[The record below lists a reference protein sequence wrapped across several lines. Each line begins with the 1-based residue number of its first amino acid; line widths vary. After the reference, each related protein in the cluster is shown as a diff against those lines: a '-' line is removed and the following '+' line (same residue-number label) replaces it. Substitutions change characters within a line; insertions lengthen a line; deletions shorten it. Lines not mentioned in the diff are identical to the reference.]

1 MKNKLFIFLFLSICF
16 SLSAL
21 AQEKEPKEEVTK
33 ETKKQLAEEGIVIDG
48 EISTREPIDPLTPA
62 RAAFYSAVLPG
73 LGHIHL
79 KQYWKVPVIYAGLG
93 AGMYFY
99 LDNQKEYNR
108 YRDAYKRRLAGFT
121 DDEFY
126 DTITDDGLEEAQST
140 LRRNKELSLL
150 ITAGIYILNIVWAN
164 VDAHLLQ
171 FNVDENLTFMP
182 HYKINEFDNTGDLG
196 LTLNFKF

>member
-1 MKNKLFIFLFLSICF
+1 MKSRIFILAAFCF
-16 SLSAL
+16 CFQFSAL
-21 AQEKEPKEEVTK
+21 AQEKKENKAE
-33 ETKKQLAEEGIVIDG
+33 KQKLEEGLIIEG
-48 EISTREPIDPLTPA
+48 ELDTKDAIDPLSPA

-93 AGMYFY
+93 AGTYFY
-99 LDNQKEYNR
+99 INNHNDYKR
-108 YRDAYKRRLAGFT
+108 YREAYKRRLAGFQ

-126 DTITDDGLEEAQST
+126 GSVTDKGLEEAQKT
-140 LRRNKELSLL
+140 LKRNKELSLL
-150 ITAGIYILNIVWAN
+150 VTAGVYVLNIVWAN

-182 HYKINEFDNTGDLG
+182 HYKLNEFDNSGDVG
-196 LTLNFKF
+196 LTVNFKF

>member
-1 MKNKLFIFLFLSICF
+1 MKNRLFLLIMF
-16 SLSAL
+16 GIWFNFSAL
-21 AQEKEPKEEVTK
+21 AQEKELKKEE
-33 ETKKQLAEEGIVIDG
+33 KQLAEEGIIIEG
-48 EISTREPIDPLTPA
+48 EIDTREPIDPLTPS

-108 YRDAYKRRLAGFT
+108 YRDAFKRRQAGFT
-121 DDEFY
+121 DDEFFGS
-126 DTITDDGLEEAQST
+126 ITDDGLQEAQKT

-150 ITAGIYILNIVWAN
+150 VTAGVYILNIVWAN

-182 HYKINEFDNTGDLG
+182 HYKINELDSTGDLG

>member
-1 MKNKLFIFLFLSICF
+1 MKNKIVLLIICSICF
-16 SLSAL
+16 SFSAL
-21 AQEKEPKEEVTK
+21 AQEKELKKEE
-33 ETKKQLAEEGIVIDG
+33 KQLAKEGIIIDG

-93 AGMYFY
+93 AGVYFY
-99 LDNQKEYNR
+99 LDNHNEYNR
-108 YRDAYKRRLAGFT
+108 YRDAYKRRLAGYT

-126 DTITDDGLEEAQST
+126 GSITDDGLEEAQKS

-150 ITAGIYILNIVWAN
+150 VTAGVYILNIVWAN

-196 LTLNFKF
+196 LSINFKF

>member
-1 MKNKLFIFLFLSICF
+1 MKNKLFISIVLSICF
-16 SLSAL
+16 SFLTV
-21 AQEKEPKEEVTK
+21 AQEKELNKE
-33 ETKKQLAEEGIVIDG
+33 QQQAADEGIIIDG
-48 EISTREPIDPLTPA
+48 EINQSKTIDPLTPA
-62 RAAFYSAVLPG
+62 RAAFYSAILPG

-99 LDNQKEYNR
+99 LDNQNTYNR
-108 YRDAYKRRLAGFT
+108 YRDAYKRRLAGYT

-126 DTITDDGLEEAQST
+126 GSISDDGLQEAQST
-140 LRRNKELSLL
+140 LQRNKELSLL
-150 ITAGIYILNIVWAN
+150 VTAGIYILNIVWAN

>member
-1 MKNKLFIFLFLSICF
+1 MKNKLFISIVLSICF
-16 SLSAL
+16 SFLSV
-21 AQEKEPKEEVTK
+21 AQEKELNKE
-33 ETKKQLAEEGIVIDG
+33 QQQAADEGIIIDG
-48 EISTREPIDPLTPA
+48 EINQSKTIDPLTPA
-62 RAAFYSAVLPG
+62 RAAFYSAILPG

-99 LDNQKEYNR
+99 LDNQNTYNR
-108 YRDAYKRRLAGFT
+108 YRDAYKRRLAGYT

-126 DTITDDGLEEAQST
+126 GSISDDGLQEAQST
-140 LRRNKELSLL
+140 LQRNKELSLL
-150 ITAGIYILNIVWAN
+150 VTAGIYILNIVWAN

>member
-1 MKNKLFIFLFLSICF
+1 VKNKLFISIVLSICF
-16 SLSAL
+16 SFLTV
-21 AQEKEPKEEVTK
+21 AQEKELNKE
-33 ETKKQLAEEGIVIDG
+33 QQQAADEGIIIDG
-48 EISTREPIDPLTPA
+48 EINQSKTIDPLTPA
-62 RAAFYSAVLPG
+62 RAAFYSAILPG

-99 LDNQKEYNR
+99 LDNQNTYNR
-108 YRDAYKRRLAGFT
+108 YRDAYKRRLAGYT

-126 DTITDDGLEEAQST
+126 GSISDDGLQEAQST
-140 LRRNKELSLL
+140 LQRNKELSLL
-150 ITAGIYILNIVWAN
+150 VTAGIYILNIVWAN